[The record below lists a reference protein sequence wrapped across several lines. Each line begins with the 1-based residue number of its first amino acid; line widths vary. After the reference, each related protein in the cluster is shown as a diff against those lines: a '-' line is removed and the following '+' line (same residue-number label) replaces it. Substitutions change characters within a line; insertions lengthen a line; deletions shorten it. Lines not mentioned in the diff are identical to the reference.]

1 MPPILTIGKQCV
13 SYLWSWEALGL
24 TVKFKRSTLLER
36 SVRETPYICLGFLG
50 DINDCFP
57 KDSATTTTPDLTTI
71 SAGAVCSEIVEVE
84 EFAWSL
90 LVKWNWLLVEHL
102 VLPHH
107 CWLRRPRGGAGQGD
121 VLPLHHVVV
130 IL

>member
-1 MPPILTIGKQCV
+1 M

-36 SVRETPYICLGFLG
+36 SVREAPYIRLGLLG

-57 KDSATTTTPDLTTI
+57 EDSATTTTPDLTTI
-71 SAGAVCSEIVEVE
+71 SAGAVCSEIVKVE
-84 EFAWSL
+84 ELAWSL
-90 LVKWNWLLVEHL
+90 LVERNWLLVEHL

-107 CWLRRPRGGAGQGD
+107 CWLGRPRGRAGQGD
-121 VLPLHHVVV
+121 VLPLHHVVQIIEMLTNFV
-130 IL
+130 

>member
-1 MPPILTIGKQCV
+1 M

-36 SVRETPYICLGFLG
+36 SVRETPYICLGFLS
-50 DINDCFP
+50 DIDDCFP
-57 KDSATTTTPDLTTI
+57 EDSATTTTPDLTAI
-71 SAGAVCSEIVEVE
+71 SAGAVCSEIVEAE
-84 EFAWSL
+84 ELAWSL

-107 CWLRRPRGGAGQGD
+107 GWLGRPRGRAGQGD